1 MFHCDPVRAVEEFIK
16 TMTYLSTER
25 ELNRLL
31 NHIVSAAR
39 QLTGAEAGRLYVLD
53 QTKRH
58 LYPEI
63 SQNDAVPAP
72 LQAVSSI
79 SLFTGE
85 QNNMENICA
94 YSAFSGQL
102 VNISDVYHYSGFDC
116 TDLYEY
122 DQRTGYR
129 SQSLLT
135 VPLRGYAKITIG
147 ILQLI
152 NYHDPD
158 TQQISPFPNTLESLV
173 QAFASQAA
181 VAIDNAQLIEQNNH
195 LIEMLN
201 ATNQQLTAENINLKI
216 KIARQCQFTDTLIG
230 DSTPMQQVF
239 NLMEKVL
246 DSDATVLIRGET
258 GTGKELIAAAIH
270 QKSHRHQGPF
280 IAQNCA
286 ALPENLL
293 ESELFGYKRGAFSG
307 AQKDKK
313 GLIETADG
321 GTLFLDEIGDMPIN
335 LQAKLLRVLQDQ
347 KVRPLGALESHKIDL
362 RIVTATHCDLETLIK
377 EGQFREDLYYR
388 LNVFPIELPPLRAR
402 QEDLPALLQHFL
414 EEYAERYHKTLQGFS
429 PAAFDMLVH
438 YDYPGNIR
446 ELKNLVERAVLLSE
460 SGGSILPAHLD
471 KKLMATQA
479 QLKDVIPTQAKLKEI
494 IQIYEKQ
501 IIEQYLQTHH
511 WNQTHTAKVLGIS
524 RRGLVE
530 KIRLYKI
537 KKP

>member
-1 MFHCDPVRAVEEFIK
+1 MFHCEPVRAVEEFIK
-16 TMTYLSTER
+16 TTTYLSTER

-39 QLTGAEAGRLYVLD
+39 QITGAEAGRLYVLD

-63 SQNDAVPAP
+63 SQNDSVSAP
-72 LQAVSSI
+72 LQLVPSI
-79 SLFTGE
+79 SLFTGQ
-85 QNNMENICA
+85 QNNMDNICT
-94 YSAFSGQL
+94 YCAFSGQL
-102 VNISDVYHYSGFDC
+102 INISDIYHYSGFDC

-135 VPLRGYAKITIG
+135 VPLRSYANITSG

-152 NYHDPD
+152 NYRDPD
-158 TQQISPFPNTLESLV
+158 TGQISPFPNTLESLV
-173 QAFASQAA
+173 KAFASQAA

-195 LIEMLN
+195 LIELLN
-201 ATNQQLTAENINLKI
+201 ATNQQLTAENIDLKI
-216 KIARQCQFTDTLIG
+216 KIAHHCRFTDTLIG
-230 DSTPMQQVF
+230 NSAPMQLVF

-270 QKSHRHQGPF
+270 QNSHRRQGPF

-286 ALPENLL
+286 ALPETLL

-313 GLIETADG
+313 GLIEAADR

-347 KVRPLGALESHKIDL
+347 KVRPLGALESRKVEL
-362 RIVTATHCDLETLIK
+362 RIITATHRDLETMIK

-388 LNVFPIELPPLRAR
+388 LNVFPIDLPPLRAR

-414 EEYAERYHKTLQGFS
+414 EEYAERYNKTLQGFS
-429 PAAFDMLVH
+429 PAAFDALLH

-446 ELKNLVERAVLLSE
+446 ELKNIVERAVLLSE
-460 SGGSILPAHLD
+460 SGGSIQPAHLD
-471 KKLMATQA
+471 KKLMA
-479 QLKDVIPTQAKLKEI
+479 DVNPAPSAIPTQAKLKEI
-494 IQIYEKQ
+494 IQVYEKQ
-501 IIEQYLQTHH
+501 VIQQYLQTNH
-511 WNQTHTAKVLGIS
+511 WNQTHTAKALGIS

>member
-1 MFHCDPVRAVEEFIK
+1 MFHCDPVLAVEEQLIK

-39 QLTGAEAGRLYVLD
+39 QITGAEAGRLYVLD

-72 LQAVSSI
+72 LQAVPSI
-79 SLFTGE
+79 SLFIGQ
-85 QNNMENICA
+85 QNNMNNICA

-102 VNISDVYHYSGFDC
+102 VNISNVYHYSGFDC
-116 TDLYEY
+116 TDLYDY

-135 VPLRGYAKITIG
+135 VPLRGYANITTG

-152 NYHDPD
+152 NYHDSD
-158 TQQISPFPNTLESLV
+158 TQQISPFPNTLENLV
-173 QAFASQAA
+173 KAFASQAA

-201 ATNQQLTAENINLKI
+201 ATNQQLTAENINLKR
-216 KIARQCQFTDTLIG
+216 KIAHQCRYTLIG

-270 QKSHRHQGPF
+270 QNSHRHQGPF

-313 GLIETADG
+313 GLIEAADG

-347 KVRPLGALESHKIDL
+347 KVRPLGALESHKIEL
-362 RIVTATHCDLETLIK
+362 RIVTATHRDLETLIK

-388 LNVFPIELPPLRAR
+388 LNVFPIDLPPLRAR
-402 QEDLPALLQHFL
+402 KEDLPALLQHFL
-414 EEYAERYHKTLQGFS
+414 EEYAERYNKPLQGFS
-429 PAAFDMLVH
+429 PAAFDMLLH

-446 ELKNLVERAVLLSE
+446 ELKNIVERAVLLTE

-471 KKLMATQA
+471 KKLMANPTQA
-479 QLKDVIPTQAKLKEI
+479 KDVIPTQARLKEI
-494 IQIYEKQ
+494 IKIYEKQ

-511 WNQTHTAKVLGIS
+511 WNQTRTAKVLGIS